1 MANYPT
7 GQTILQLGGGP
18 PYGANNYGEALT
30 DFTNLWGNSSNT
42 TNNNNNEP
50 EILGLSL
57 PEIAGFSLIGIVL
70 TLATIAGIVSIP
82 LALLLF
88 FGALLAMYGYN
99 YLTKGVNGLNNVA
112 GNIEKSINN
121 IIKTL
126 SPTDNT
132 TFGLIIFILIVILLG
147 IGGYY
152 IYEEFK

>member
-1 MANYPT
+1 MVNAPT
-7 GQTILQLGGGP
+7 GQTILELGSP
-18 PYGANNYGEALT
+18 LPYGANSYPSALNT
-30 DFTNLWGNSSNT
+30 FTNIWGNSSSGT
-42 TNNNNNEP
+42 SSNNQA
-50 EILGLSL
+50 EILGLSI

-70 TLATIAGIVSIP
+70 TLAAIAGIVSIP